1 MGTGHGTVELVL
13 VLELELELVL
23 VLVLVLVLE
32 QELELALSL
41 VDTVGSWDPWCFKG
55 VRSGALSFK
64 GLAHATVPGGT
75 LWVPGTVL
83 ELELELPLALAY
95 PVGLRDSWCF
105 KGVGSGA
112 L

>member
-23 VLVLVLVLE
+23 
-32 QELELALSL
+32 ELELELTLALA
-41 VDTVGSWDPWCFKG
+41 DTVGSWDPWCFKG

-75 LWVPGTVL
+75 LWVQATVL
-83 ELELELPLALAY
+83 WNWY
-95 PVGLRDSWCF
+95 WNWN
-105 KGVGSGA
+105 
-112 L
+112 